1 MAYNSPDSVGIV
13 KTQFMELK
21 ENIELDSGEVF
32 GPVTVGYET
41 YGTLNAAKDNAIL
54 ILHAL
59 SGNAHVAG
67 YHTETDHRPG
77 WWDMMIGPGKAFDT
91 HKYFVICSNTLGGCS
106 ETTGPSSINPKTGK
120 PYGTNFPVISIR
132 DMVKVEKL
140 LIDQLG
146 IPSLLAVAG
155 GSMGGMQVL
164 EWAVNYPHFVK
175 GAIPIASTACLS
187 PQSIAFHEVGRRS
200 IMADPKWMGGNYDP
214 KDPPAKGL
222 EIARMVGHITYLS
235 EESMQAKF
243 GRRLQGKE
251 DYSWNFISPEF
262 EVESYLKYQGEAF
275 SKRFDANSYLYIT
288 KAMDYFDLAAREGG
302 SLEQVLKDVT
312 AKFLIIAFS
321 SDWLFP
327 PSQSREI
334 SKALRAADKDV
345 SYVELETSAGHDAF
359 LLEKEQISPL
369 ISHFIKQVSEGAPQ

>member
-1 MAYNSPDSVGIV
+1 MNLKDS
-13 KTQFMELK
+13 
-21 ENIELDSGEVF
+21 IELDSGEVF

-41 YGTLNAAKDNAIL
+41 YGALNAAKDNTIL
-54 ILHAL
+54 LLHAL

-67 YHTETDHRPG
+67 YHTPTDHRPG
-77 WWDMMIGPGKAFDT
+77 WWDMMVGPGKAFDT
-91 HKYFVICSNTLGGCS
+91 DKYFVICSNTLGGCS
-106 ETTGPSSINPKTGK
+106 ETTGPSSINPKTNK
-120 PYGTNFPVISIR
+120 PYGTSFPVISIR
-132 DMVKVEKL
+132 DMVKVQKL
-140 LIDQLG
+140 LIDQMG

-164 EWAVNYPHFVK
+164 EWAVNYPGFVK

-200 IMADPKWMGGNYDP
+200 IMADPKWREGHYDP
-214 KDPPAKGL
+214 KDPPTKGL

-243 GRRLQGKE
+243 GRRLRGKE
-251 DYSWNFISPEF
+251 DYSWNFLLPEF

-275 SKRFDANSYLYIT
+275 TKRFDANSYLYIT
-288 KAMDYFDLAAREGG
+288 KAMDYFDLAARSAG

-334 SKALRAADKDV
+334 SKALRATDKDV

-369 ISHFIKQVSEGAPQ
+369 ISHFIKQLSEGAIQ